1 MSETLAEI
9 FAKDPLKY
17 NEQDTPTIIARMRE
31 ARAQFELGAK
41 TKVAERATPAK
52 RAKKAEADLLGLLGM
67 SVLGEDP
74 NPEEDL
80 KKLGLT

>member
-17 NEQDTPTIIARMRE
+17 GEQDVATIVARMRE

-41 TKVAERATPAK
+41 TKVAERNTPAK
-52 RAKKAEADLLGLLGM
+52 RAKKGQENLLGLLGM
-67 SVLGEDP
+67 SVLGEEI
-74 NPEEDL
+74 NPEDDL
-80 KKLGLT
+80 KKLGLL

>member
-9 FAKDPLKY
+9 FAKDPLSLSQSDI
-17 NEQDTPTIIARMRE
+17 EVIIARMRE

-41 TKVAERATPAK
+41 TKVAERNTPAK
-52 RAKKAEADLLGLLGM
+52 RAKKAEDLLGQLGLN
-67 SVLGEDP
+67 VLGEDP

-80 KKLGLT
+80 KKLGLF

>member
-9 FAKDPLKY
+9 FAKDPLALTQGDI
-17 NEQDTPTIIARMRE
+17 EAIIARMRE

-41 TKVAERATPAK
+41 TKIAERATPAK
-52 RAKKAEADLLGLLGM
+52 RAKKAEDLLAQLGM

-80 KKLGLT
+80 KKLGLA